1 MTPAYLEDF
10 LPRRGTLPAR
20 SWARSDAPE
29 LNLNG
34 DWSFRFADRADG
46 SEDFAEPEFDDGGW
60 GSLPVPGHWQ
70 LNGFGAPIYT
80 NKRYPFP
87 VDPPHVPAEN
97 PTGDYRHTFEVPGD
111 WQVERM
117 LLRFDGIDS
126 VGRVWLN
133 GVELGITSGSRLA
146 AEFDV
151 TDVVRRDGPNVL
163 AVRVHQWSSASYL
176 EDQDMWWLSG
186 IFRDVTLLGRPADA
200 INDHW
205 VHADFDPSDGAGI
218 LRADS
223 DVPARLR
230 VPALDIDVEAG
241 SEVRIAGVRP
251 WTAEDP
257 HLYDGELTSAGE
269 RIALRIGF
277 RRVEIV
283 GEEFRINGRRTLL
296 RGVNRHDIDADT
308 GRVVSEERMRH
319 DILLMK
325 QHNINAVRTS
335 HYPPQARFL
344 ELCDE
349 LGLWVIDECDL
360 ETHGFYPVDW
370 FHELPDNPAKDPRWR
385 DALVDRM
392 IRMVERDKNRPS
404 VIMWSLGNE
413 CGPGENLGEMAGWA
427 RDRDPSRPLHYERD
441 WSAQYVDVYS
451 RMYTSPAELELI
463 GQGQEEPFDDPDIDA
478 RRRRL
483 PFVLCEYAHA
493 MGNGPGGLAEYQ
505 AIFERHPRLV
515 GGFVWELYDH
525 GLRTRTPEG
534 AEFFGYGGDFGEE
547 VHDGNFVADGLAFSD
562 GTPSPGMLE
571 LKAVYAPLALSVSRT
586 GVAIESRYDHG
597 DTGHVSFRVLVE
609 SDGETLASA
618 ALDVPPIPARG
629 RVEVPLPELPLPS
642 GAVATVSAVLAEDS
656 PWAEAGHELAW
667 AQLSVPRSSATSG
680 ARAAAGGRVSAAGS
694 AAAGS
699 VGNGASVV
707 RSDDSLRIGPA
718 RFHATDGRLLEL
730 GSVPVSAFGVDVW
743 RAPIDNDRAFGR
755 TPKEPRWREIG
766 LHLAKFRV
774 DEVAAGADSL
784 LTVGHLGFPGSDL
797 GYALSF
803 LWTGSDGDATV
814 RVRATPVGDWDIEL
828 PRFGLRMALPSDLQH
843 VEWDGYGPGEAYA
856 DSRSAVRLGRW
867 SSRVADLQTPYAF
880 PQENGN
886 RVDASRLRLSAGH
899 GTHPALEV
907 LGAPT
912 VDFAVR
918 PWTSEQL
925 DAARHPH
932 ELEPGEFTWL
942 NLDVGQNG
950 LGSASCGPQAS
961 PAFRLLPRSFDYSV
975 TFRPSPAG

>member
-10 LPRRGTLPAR
+10 LPRRGTRPAR

-29 LNLNG
+29 LSLNG
-34 DWSFRFADRADG
+34 EWAFRFMDRADG
-46 SEDFAEPEFDDGGW
+46 PVDFIGDEVGSEDWE
-60 GSLPVPGHWQ
+60 SLPVPGHWQ
-70 LNGFGAPIYT
+70 LNGFGAPAYT
-80 NKRYPFP
+80 NRRYPFP
-87 VDPPHVPAEN
+87 VDPPHVPADN
-97 PTGDYRHTFEVPGD
+97 PTGDYRRAFEVPQD
-111 WQVERM
+111 WQVDRVF
-117 LLRFDGIDS
+117 LRFDGIDS

-133 GVELGITSGSRLA
+133 GEELGITSGSRLA

-151 TDVVRRDGPNVL
+151 TDVLRRDAPNVL

-186 IFRDVTLLGRPADA
+186 IFRDVTLLGRPTGA
-200 INDHW
+200 IDDHW
-205 VHADFDPSDGAGI
+205 VHADFDPDDGMGI
-218 LRADS
+218 LRVDS
-223 DVPARLR
+223 DVAARVR
-230 VPALDIDVEAG
+230 VPALGIDTAAG
-241 SEVRIAGVRP
+241 VEVRVPKVRP

-257 HLYDGELTSAGE
+257 HLYEGELASAGE
-269 RIALRIGF
+269 RIPLRIGF
-277 RRVEIV
+277 RRVEIAGDRFLV
-283 GEEFRINGRRTLL
+283 NGRRTLL
-296 RGVNRHDIDADT
+296 RGVNRHDIDADS

-360 ETHGFYPVDW
+360 ETHGFFPVDW
-370 FHELPDNPAKDPRWR
+370 FHELAGNPARDPRWR

-392 IRMVERDKNRPS
+392 TRMVERDKNRAS

-413 CGPGENLGEMAGWA
+413 CGAGENLGAMADWA
-427 RDRDPSRPLHYERD
+427 RHRDPSRPLHYERD

-451 RMYTSPAELELI
+451 RMYTTPAELELI
-463 GQGQEEPFDDPDIDA
+463 GQGQEEPFADPDIDA
-478 RRRRL
+478 RRRNM

-505 AIFERHPRLV
+505 AIFEKHPRLV

-534 AEFFGYGGDFGEE
+534 IEYFGYGGDFGEE

-562 GTPSPGMLE
+562 GTPAPGLLE
-571 LKAVYAPLALSVSRT
+571 LKAVYAPLSMSITRT
-586 GVAIESRYDHG
+586 CVAIESRYDHG
-597 DTGHVSFRVLVE
+597 DTGHVSFQVVVE
-609 SDGETLASA
+609 SDGTVLSTA
-618 ALDVPPIPARG
+618 ALDVPPIPPRG
-629 RVEVPLPELPLPS
+629 EVEVPLPALPLPP
-642 GAVATVSAVLAEDS
+642 GAVVTVIAATAEDVA
-656 PWAEAGHELAW
+656 WAPAGHELAW
-667 AQLSVPRSSATSG
+667 AQLSVPQQPATV
-680 ARAAAGGRVSAAGS
+680 AAAAGARVA
-694 AAAGS
+694 
-699 VGNGASVV
+699 
-707 RSDDSLRIGPA
+707 RSTDELRIGPA
-718 RFHATDGRLLEL
+718 RFDATDGRLLQL
-730 GSVPVSAFGVDVW
+730 GSFPISAFGIDVW
-743 RAPIDNDRAFGR
+743 RAPIDNDRPFAWS
-755 TPKEPRWREIG
+755 PKEPRWRQIG
-766 LHLAKFRV
+766 LDLAKFRV
-774 DEVAAGADSL
+774 DQVAVTDESL

-797 GYALSF
+797 GYAVSF
-803 LWTGSDGDATV
+803 LWTGFDEKAVV

-828 PRFGLRMALPSDLQH
+828 PRFGLRLALPASLQQ

-867 SSRVADLQTPYAF
+867 SSSVTDLQTPYAF

-886 RVDASRLRLSAGH
+886 RTGTSRVQLSG
-899 GTHPALEV
+899 GGSELEVFGHPAF
-907 LGAPT
+907 
-912 VDFAVR
+912 DFTVR

-932 ELEPGEFTWL
+932 ELTRGEFTWL

-950 LGSASCGPQAS
+950 LGSASCGPQAA
-961 PAFRLLPRSFDYSV
+961 PAFRLLPRSFDYSL
-975 TFRPSPAG
+975 TFQPR